1 METLVSDF
9 HATPCPQSLGS
20 LFPPLKK
27 KNNKNCPL
35 FHLPHPTVQ
44 ELCLSLAKHFTKPTK
59 ERVGTLEVESGTDL
73 DALNLLE
80 EGYQEK
86 GSERSRQGRGRA

>member
-1 METLVSDF
+1 MTFMLPLALSLWEVYF
-9 HATPCPQSLGS
+9 HHW
-20 LFPPLKK
+20 KK
-27 KNNKNCPL
+27 KKNCPL

>member
-9 HATPCPQSLGS
+9 QATPCPQSLGS

-27 KNNKNCPL
+27 KTASF

-44 ELCLSLAKHFTKPTK
+44 EPCPSLAKHFPKSTK
-59 ERVGTLEVESGTDL
+59 ERAGTLEVESETDL

-86 GSERSRQGRGRA
+86 ESERSRWGRGRA